1 VRSATVIVSAL
12 VHVLVFGY
20 ALRVSSQNK
29 RRATSVAVVGEKK
42 KPQEKKPEDKP
53 KPPPKPKLASARP
66 EPREAPA
73 PSKAEAPPPP
83 SDTPAPVDTGLTLD
97 SGDAPG
103 IVVPSKGA
111 AQGGK
116 GPSGPARP
124 QQAAPVAEKSNKKVK
139 ANQPSENPDE
149 DTCTEAP
156 SKPVP
161 VTRPSEI
168 EYTQDARA
176 NNVEGRLVLKIVI
189 GADGAVADVVVEKSV
204 DPSLD
209 AAAVAAVKTW
219 TFKPAIRCGKG
230 VAGGIFRL
238 AKTFELGD

>member
-1 VRSATVIVSAL
+1 VRKATVIVSAI

-20 ALRVSSQNK
+20 ALRVSSQQK
-29 RRATSVAVVGEKK
+29 RRATTVAVVGPKK
-42 KPQEKKPEDKP
+42 KAEEKKPDKP
-53 KPPPKPKLASARP
+53 KAPPKPKVVASARP

-73 PSKAEAPPPP
+73 PSKVEAPTP
-83 SDTPAPVDTGLTLD
+83 SAAPAPVDTGLTMD
-97 SGDAPG
+97 SSDAPG
-103 IVVPSKGA
+103 IVVPQKGA
-111 AQGGK
+111 AQAPR
-116 GPSGPARP
+116 GPSSQAPAAAGPKP
-124 QQAAPVAEKSNKKVK
+124 GEKVKKVK
-139 ANQPSENPDE
+139 ANTPSDNPEE

>member
-29 RRATSVAVVGEKK
+29 RRATTVAVVGEKK
-42 KPQEKKPEDKP
+42 KAEEKKKEEKP
-53 KPPPKPKLASARP
+53 KAPPKPKVVASARP
-66 EPREAPA
+66 EPHEAPAPTKMEAPA
-73 PSKAEAPPPP
+73 PSAA
-83 SDTPAPVDTGLTLD
+83 PAPVDTGLTMD
-97 SGDAPG
+97 SSDAPG
-103 IVVPSKGA
+103 IAVPTKGA
-111 AQGGK
+111 AAAPK
-116 GPSGPARP
+116 GPSGPAP
-124 QQAAPVAEKSNKKVK
+124 TQQATKAGEKVKKVK
-139 ANQPSENPDE
+139 ANTPSDNPEE

-156 SKPVP
+156 TKPVP

-176 NNVEGRLVLKIVI
+176 NNVEGRLVLRIVV